1 MLHLFVL
8 GISIIKEFRLIQ
20 SIEQDYI
27 DRVNEEIKK
36 HPKKEDVKKSRLN
49 GSLRQGSFSSS
60 LFSPHCREKGE
71 HICRDLDADAEIT
84 YEEELKEPSCLK
96 DVKEKLGRCEP
107 CCF

>member
-1 MLHLFVL
+1 M
-8 GISIIKEFRLIQ
+8 Q
-20 SIEQDYI
+20 SIEQDY
-27 DRVNEEIKK
+27 NEILNKLIK
-36 HPKKEDVKKSRLN
+36 HPVKGGLKRVQLN

-84 YEEELKEPSCLK
+84 YEEELKKPSCLK